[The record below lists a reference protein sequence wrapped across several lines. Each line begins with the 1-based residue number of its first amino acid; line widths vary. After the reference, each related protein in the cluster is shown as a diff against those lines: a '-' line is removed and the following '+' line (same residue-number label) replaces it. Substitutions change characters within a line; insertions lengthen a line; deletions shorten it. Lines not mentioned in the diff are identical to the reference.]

1 VGLATWCEVQVLAPS
16 AYAATTTSTPAAT
29 TTTLAPS
36 TTS

>member
-1 VGLATWCEVQVLAPS
+1 VATWCEVQVLAPS
-16 AYAATTTSTPAAT
+16 AYAATSSAAPAAT